1 VSDAEHDADSGGA
14 PPVQPVRTLVFSDDV
29 DTRAS
34 VMLALGTRPHPD
46 LPPFEYLEC
55 ATEPAVIR
63 QMDAG
68 NVDLAILDGEA
79 VPAGGLGIA
88 RQLKNE
94 IYRCP
99 PILVLTGRPQDAW
112 LATWSRA
119 EAAVPHPI
127 DPLVLA
133 ETVIGLVRTRLAAL
147 PTQR

>member
-1 VSDAEHDADSGGA
+1 MSDAEHDADSGGA

-46 LPPFEYLEC
+46 LPPFEYIEC

-68 NVDLAILDGEA
+68 NIDLAILDGEA